1 MSLAFGCLALLFL
14 FILACQLLLCL
25 WARRKYRK
33 CFAARTKRDRIF
45 KLRRGNISA
54 PVELQTVPKELQIS
68 PINEQTESQ
77 GQQTVFDNPVDE
89 PEYEVP
95 V

>member
-25 WARRKYRK
+25 WARKKYRK
-33 CFAARTKRDRIF
+33 RFAVRAKRDRIF
-45 KLRRGNISA
+45 QLRRGNISP
-54 PVELQTVPKELQIS
+54 PVELQTVPKELQTS
-68 PINEQTESQ
+68 PITEQIEAQ
-77 GQQTVFDNPVDE
+77 GQHNVSDNPVDE